1 MPDSV
6 NTLKENNEQLTA
18 RVAEL
23 EQENEQLRAGFID
36 LGEFIVKKDTAS
48 SVQFVANA
56 YPAPLKS
63 AYIET
68 PFIRMHNKHNTA
80 IDATRIRLK
89 MELLNVNS

>member
-1 MPDSV
+1 MPKDSLESA
-6 NTLKENNEQLTA
+6 TEHKKELEA
-18 RVAEL
+18 KIAEL
-23 EQENEQLRAGFID
+23 EQENAQLREGYID

-89 MELLNVNS
+89 MELL